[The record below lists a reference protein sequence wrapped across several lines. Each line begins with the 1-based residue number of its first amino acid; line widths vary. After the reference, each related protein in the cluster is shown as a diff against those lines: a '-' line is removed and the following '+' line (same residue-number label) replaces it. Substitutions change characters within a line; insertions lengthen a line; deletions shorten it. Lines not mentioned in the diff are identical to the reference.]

1 MTAIEKLALSIP
13 EAVHASGFSRSSLY
27 EEISAGRLRAIKRG
41 RRIAI
46 LTIDFRTWLESLPEA
61 RGSASARGRNNG

>member
-1 MTAIEKLALSIP
+1 MSGIEKLALSIP
-13 EAVHASGFSRSSLY
+13 EAVQASGFSRSSLY

-46 LTIDFRTWLESLPEA
+46 LTIDFRTWLEGLPEA
-61 RGSASARGRNNG
+61 RARRSLRDG